1 MRVAP
6 DAAIGEDTIYRDRVE
21 AGARLAEELERYR
34 SEHPVVL
41 GIPRG
46 GVPVAA
52 EVARRLG
59 SELDVI
65 VARKLGAPGHE
76 ELALGAVT
84 ADGGRFLNADV
95 VRALRVSD
103 AYLETVTAREMAE
116 AHRREQRFR
125 GARGPVELRG
135 KLVILVDDG
144 LATGAT
150 MVAAARAL
158 RARGPRRVVAAVPVG
173 SGQAVAALAAE
184 VDEVICPRRPEP
196 FVAIGLHYADFS
208 QVEDAEVLKLLEEHP
223 R

>member
-1 MRVAP
+1 MRVAS
-6 DAAIGEDTIYRDRVE
+6 DADIGDGTIYRDRVE
-21 AGARLAEELERYR
+21 AGARLAEELERFR
-34 SEHPVVL
+34 SAHPVVL

-95 VRALRVSD
+95 VRALRVTD

-125 GARGPVELRG
+125 GTRAPVEPRG
-135 KLVILVDDG
+135 RLVILVDDG

-173 SGQAVAALAAE
+173 SGQGVEALAAE

-208 QVEDAEVLKLLEEHP
+208 QVEDAEVLKLLEGHP
-223 R
+223 G

>member
-6 DAAIGEDTIYRDRVE
+6 DAGIGDGTIYRDRVE
-21 AGARLAEELERYR
+21 AGARLAEEMERYR
-34 SEHPVVL
+34 SDRPVVL

-59 SELDVI
+59 SVLDVI

-125 GARGPVELRG
+125 GARAPAEVRG

-173 SGQAVAALAAE
+173 SGEAVAALAAE
-184 VDEVICPRRPEP
+184 VDEVVCPRRPEP

-223 R
+223 G